1 MLQTVLNLHL
11 FVKVTSILMK
21 VLTNFPFDFKK
32 SNCTII
38 NLGLLNSHSRTM
50 ISYFFHIE
58 IISGAIGSNT
68 ISRETKLRKLLL
80 LV

>member
-11 FVKVTSILMK
+11 FVNVTSILMK
-21 VLTNFPFDFKK
+21 VLTNFPFDSKK

-50 ISYFFHIE
+50 ISHFFHIE
-58 IISGAIGSNT
+58 IISGAIGSDT
-68 ISRETKLRKLLL
+68 ISRETKS
-80 LV
+80 

>member
-11 FVKVTSILMK
+11 FVNVTSILMK
-21 VLTNFPFDFKK
+21 VLTNFLFDSKK

-38 NLGLLNSHSRTM
+38 NLGLLNNHSRTM

-58 IISGAIGSNT
+58 IISGAIGSDT
-68 ISRETKLRKLLL
+68 ISRETKS
-80 LV
+80 